1 MGENTGSETV
11 NVFCRLQYVAVVLIL
26 ASVLALPCWGDTPAD
41 VKAAEDLMSAKRY
54 VDAIA
59 ILNQTLSSNPSP
71 DINKLARIHLS
82 ECYDLL
88 GDWQKSR
95 PIHRDLAREFKD
107 IEAEQLYYMARCYI
121 RQGASPVAVV
131 KPLEIAVKHPQQPK
145 DPAVRKA
152 MLVGY
157 AEAVAVQNRIDD
169 AKTTYK
175 TLLKDYPDNKTEVAD
190 WTGRIG
196 TLCRLSEDWPGAIAA
211 YRELV
216 VKYPDSGKDSRN
228 WLSWCYLANGE
239 YDKSLALYQAYLK
252 DYPESALECN
262 YNIGCCYHGKGEF
275 DKEVRLFQE
284 LVSKHY
290 DWLRDRI
297 ARGPNTS
304 IDGIKALLVIVS
316 KDGDWALESLRM
328 VAQCNERKKKY
339 GLAASAYE
347 KLVANYPSAPS
358 DVIKDAK
365 LRIAECHHRCQQWDK
380 AIEEHEN
387 LAKVYPEEAA
397 QQLSFVAYCYKS
409 QEKYS
414 EQISAITR
422 ALAVATDPKYKL
434 LAKDLK
440 LEMADAY
447 KLSGNPEK
455 ASDLCKEM
463 IVAYP
468 ESANDLSYKLA
479 KCYYEAGM
487 YSDAVI
493 SYEALI
499 KQAPE
504 YGPKCIFEMGRS
516 YQAMGDCGHAEP
528 LLREAIK
535 QFPLPDYRGSYGRL
549 HLAMCL
555 AGQKRVEE
563 AMALLD
569 KYAQECPAHRARAL
583 LWKGEILVM
592 QAKEDEKG
600 ATFLSQWLIEFRTE
614 QGDAAKLAPFA
625 KGLFCSTMAK
635 LGRIDEAVDVL
646 RASLPENPSPEQ
658 LAINLNRIGRVYFG
672 AKRYPAAI
680 EVFKESVKTKGV
692 EFRYSAMARYYI
704 ALCCRELGRSGS
716 ARAYLYAIARECPD
730 DDWAKRSSVLLK
742 EWSDSDAAHSSA
754 PGH

>member
-1 MGENTGSETV
+1 MTYNILHRCG
-11 NVFCRLQYVAVVLIL
+11 CCLVALL
-26 ASVLALPCWGDTPAD
+26 AALTLALPCLADTASD
-41 VKAAEDLMSAKRY
+41 VKAAEELMASGKYA
-54 VDAIA
+54 DAIVV
-59 ILNQTLSSNPSP
+59 LNQTLSSNSSP
-71 DINKLARIHLS
+71 EINRSARIRLS
-82 ECYDLL
+82 ECYDSL
-88 GDWQKSR
+88 GDWQRSR

-107 IEAEQLYYMARCYI
+107 IEAEQLYYLARCFTH
-121 RQGASPVAVV
+121 QGVPGSAAKV
-131 KPLEIAVKHPQQPK
+131 LEIAAKHPQQPK
-145 DPAVRKA
+145 DPAVRKP

-157 AEAVAVQNRIDD
+157 AEAVASQQRIDD

-175 TLLKDYPDNKTEVAD
+175 TLLRDYPDNKTEVAD
-190 WTGRIG
+190 WTGRVG
-196 TLCRLSEDWPGAIAA
+196 TLCRLSGDLPGAIAA
-211 YRELV
+211 YKELV
-216 VKYPDSGKDSRN
+216 AKYPDSGKDSRN
-228 WLSWCYLANGE
+228 WLAWCCLANGE

-252 DYPESALECN
+252 DYPDSVLECN
-262 YNIGCCYHGKGEF
+262 YSIGCCYHGKGDF
-275 DKEVRLFQE
+275 DKAVAIFQE

-297 ARGPNTS
+297 ARGPNTD
-304 IDGIKALLVIVS
+304 IDGTKVLLVIVS
-316 KDGDWALESLRM
+316 KDADWALESLRM

-387 LAKVYPEEAA
+387 LAKVYPDEAA

-414 EQISAITR
+414 EQIAAITR
-422 ALAVATDPKYKL
+422 ALAVATDPKHKV

-440 LEMADAY
+440 LEMAEAY
-447 KLSGNPEK
+447 KCSDGPEK
-455 ASDLCKEM
+455 AAALYREM
-463 IVAYP
+463 IAAYP
-468 ESANDLSYKLA
+468 ESANNLNYKLA

-535 QFPLPDYRGSYGRL
+535 QFALPDYRGSYGRL

-563 AMALLD
+563 VMAVLD
-569 KYAQECPAHRARAL
+569 KYAEDYPTHRARAL

-592 QAKEDEKG
+592 QAKEYEMG
-600 ATFLSQWLIEFRTE
+600 AAFLRQWFTEFSSQE
-614 QGDAAKLAPFA
+614 GDAGRLEPFA
-625 KGLFCSTMAK
+625 KGFLIVALEK
-635 LGRIDEAVDVL
+635 IGRVDEAVQVVKKGLSSNATLGSRAECAL
-646 RASLPENPSPEQ
+646 RVGELYCRS
-658 LAINLNRIGRVYFG
+658 GRY
-672 AKRYPAAI
+672 ADAATSYSEALGVKSI
-680 EVFKESVKTKGV
+680 SAEVNAEATY
-692 EFRYSAMARYYI
+692 RL
-704 ALCCRELGRSGS
+704 ALCFSKMGRSKAAQDYLRS
-716 ARAYLYAIARECPD
+716 VVKQYPHSSQAKQARGQLYLMGVPV
-730 DDWAKRSSVLLK
+730 SSV
-742 EWSDSDAAHSSA
+742 DRAN
-754 PGH
+754 